1 MESKFLLVNSL
12 HESLVLNVMDYND
25 HRQNALLGSASF
37 ALEVLEQDATQED
50 ISSPILKDGKDR
62 GELRFEVNFYPVIAL
77 SNTSEGAVQ
86 KLPET
91 STSLDMSLWLY

>member
-1 MESKFLLVNSL
+1 
-12 HESLVLNVMDYND
+12 MDYND

-62 GELRFEVNFYPVIAL
+62 GELRFEVNFYPVISL
-77 SNTSEGAVQ
+77 SNTSEGTVQ

-91 STSLDMSLWLY
+91 STSLDMSFCHCGTTDLLS